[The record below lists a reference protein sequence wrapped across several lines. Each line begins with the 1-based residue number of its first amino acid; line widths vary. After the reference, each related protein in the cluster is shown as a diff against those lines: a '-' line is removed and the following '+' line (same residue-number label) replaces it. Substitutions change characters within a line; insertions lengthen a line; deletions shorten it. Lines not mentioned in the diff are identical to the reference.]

1 MNPHRFLKRQGRRQQ
16 HRWGMFAA
24 TASLTILV
32 ACDRPAPSAMAG
44 VLPSGHPGPVLDLP
58 PEAEGSQLLHGTER
72 DWAIARG
79 TVAWAREIGLNT
91 RPVGE
96 VMAILATTFVGTP
109 YAPGTLEVPGPEA
122 LVINLQTFD
131 CVTLVEHVLVLA
143 RLTVS
148 QDAGLLDDEE
158 AFREEYRREL
168 TDARY
173 RGGTLSGYLSRLHYF
188 SEWIRDAEAKG
199 LVRAMSSSL
208 GGVEDSRPIRFMSE
222 HPESY
227 RQLSED
233 SEILEGIRRMEEGVT
248 AEPRFYIPEDRIPD
262 RAAGIQDGD
271 IIAAVSTLD
280 GLDVAHTG
288 IALWQEGELHLLH
301 APLVGDSV
309 EVSELPL
316 AERIQGF
323 SSQMGIMVA
332 RPLQP

>member
-1 MNPHRFLKRQGRRQQ
+1 
-16 HRWGMFAA
+16 MFVA
-24 TASLTILV
+24 TTSLTILV
-32 ACDRPAPSAMAG
+32 ACDRSVPSTMAG
-44 VLPSGHPGPVLDLP
+44 VVPSGQPGPVLDLP
-58 PEAEGSQLLHGTER
+58 LEADGFQLLHETER

-79 TVAWAREIGLNT
+79 TVVWAREIGLNT

-96 VMAILATTFVGTP
+96 VMVTLATTFVGAP

-122 LVINLQTFD
+122 LVINLRTFD

-173 RGGTLSGYLSRLHYF
+173 RGGMLSGYLSRLHYF

-199 LVRAMSSSL
+199 LVRAMSYSL

-233 SEILEGIRRMEEGVT
+233 FEVLEGIRRMEEGVT

-316 AERIQGF
+316 WERIRGF